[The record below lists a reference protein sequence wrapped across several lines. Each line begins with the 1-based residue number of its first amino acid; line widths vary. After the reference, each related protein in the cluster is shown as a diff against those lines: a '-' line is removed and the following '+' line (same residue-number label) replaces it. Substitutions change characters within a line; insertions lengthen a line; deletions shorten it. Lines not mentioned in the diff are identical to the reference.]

1 MLRIVPISSSKYY
14 TCYIDGIKINGKR
27 QRRFFPTEREAK
39 FELRKLAIQLR
50 QEGEQG
56 FRVPEE
62 TRVLA
67 AKATKL
73 LEPFGRNVLDAAEF
87 YLAHLESLATD
98 VRVSALVDEYQET
111 KRKAQF
117 SAAYLDDIRQRLGA
131 FNELFGT
138 RTVKSL
144 KSGEIEEWLHG
155 LGLAP
160 QTVINYRA
168 ILHAFFAF
176 VARRGYVERNPVS
189 AIDKIRLAD
198 GTPEIF
204 APDELAQILTVA
216 PADLLPAIAIGA
228 FAGLRTSELLR
239 LEWSEV
245 DLVRG
250 YIHVAAR
257 KSKSARR
264 RLVKILPN
272 LAAWLA
278 PFTGYQGTVYANQKR
293 AYHHAIEELAKTTKI
308 TWAKNG
314 LRHSFASYYLAKYAN
329 AAELMLQMGHTTTRL
344 IFEAYREV
352 VTPEAAERYWAIMP
366 AELPADVVQMEAT
379 R

>member
-1 MLRIVPISSSKYY
+1 MLRIVPVSNSKYY

-27 QRRFFPTEREAK
+27 QRRFFTTEKEAK
-39 FELRKLAIQLR
+39 LELRKLEIQLR
-50 QEGEQG
+50 REGEQG
-56 FRVPEE
+56 FRIPEK
-62 TRVLA
+62 TRILA
-67 AKATKL
+67 AEATEL
-73 LEPFGRNVLDAAEF
+73 LVPFDRNILDAAEF
-87 YLAHLESLATD
+87 YVAHLKSLTTD
-98 VRVSALVDEYQET
+98 VRVCALVDEYQET

-138 RTVKSL
+138 RTAKSL
-144 KSGEIEEWLHG
+144 KPGELEEWLHG

-168 ILHAFFAF
+168 ILHGFFAF
-176 VARRGYVERNPVS
+176 AVKRGYLEKNPVS

-204 APDELAQILTVA
+204 TPDELAKILTAA
-216 PADLLPAIAIGA
+216 PTPLLPAIAVGA

-245 DLVRG
+245 DFVRG

-272 LAAWLA
+272 LAAWLG
-278 PFTGYQGTVYANQKR
+278 PFSGSQGKVYVNQKR
-293 AYHHAIEELAKTTKI
+293 AYHHAIEELAKITGI

-314 LRHSFASYYLAKYAN
+314 LRHSFAFYHLAKYEN
-329 AAELMLQMGHTTTRL
+329 AAELMLQLGHTTTRL

-366 AELPADVVQMEAT
+366 PGVSTNVGQTEAAQ
-379 R
+379 

>member
-1 MLRIVPISSSKYY
+1 MLRIVPISNSNYY
-14 TCYIDGIKINGKR
+14 TCYIDGIKVNGKR
-27 QRRFFPTEREAK
+27 QRRFFATEKEAK
-39 FELRKLAIQLR
+39 LELRKLEIQLR
-50 QEGEQG
+50 REGEQG
-56 FRVPEE
+56 LRVPEE

-67 AKATKL
+67 AKASKL

-87 YLAHLESLATD
+87 YVAHLESLATD
-98 VRVSALVDEYQET
+98 VCVHALVDEYQEN
-111 KRKAQF
+111 KHRAQV

-155 LGLAP
+155 LGLGP

-176 VARRGYVERNPVS
+176 VVKGGYVEKNPVS
-189 AIDKIRLAD
+189 AIDKIRLAND
-198 GTPEIF
+198 APEIF
-204 APDELAQILTVA
+204 TPDELAKILTAA
-216 PADLLPAIAIGA
+216 PPNLLPAIAIGA

-245 DLVRG
+245 DLARC

-278 PFTGYQGTVYANQKR
+278 PFTGSRDKVYANQKR
-293 AYHHAIEELAKTTKI
+293 AYHHAIEDLVKTTKI
-308 TWAKNG
+308 KWAKNG
-314 LRHSFASYYLAKYAN
+314 LRHSFASYHLAKYAN
-329 AAELMLQMGHTTTRL
+329 AADLMLQLGHTTTRL

-366 AELPADVVQMEAT
+366 PATPANVVRMEAT
-379 R
+379 

>member
-1 MLRIVPISSSKYY
+1 MLRIVPISNSKFYS
-14 TCYIDGIKINGKR
+14 CYIDGIKINGKR
-27 QRRFFPTEREAK
+27 QRRFFASEKEAK
-39 FELRKLAIQLR
+39 IELRKLEIQLR
-50 QEGEQG
+50 REGEQG
-56 FRVPEE
+56 LSIPEE
-62 TRVLA
+62 TRILA
-67 AKATKL
+67 TKATKL
-73 LEPFGRNVLDAAEF
+73 LEPFDRNVLDAAKF
-87 YLAHLESLATD
+87 YVAHLESLSTD

-144 KSGEIEEWLHG
+144 KSSEIEEWLHG

-160 QTVINYRA
+160 QTVVNYRA

-176 VARRGYVERNPVS
+176 VVKRGYVENNPVS

-204 APDELAQILTVA
+204 TPDELAKILSVA
-216 PADLLPAIAIGA
+216 PSNLLPTLAIGA
-228 FAGLRTSELLR
+228 FAGLRASELLR

-245 DLVRG
+245 DLARG

-272 LAAWLA
+272 LASWLA
-278 PFTGYQGTVYANQKR
+278 PYNASQGKIYLNQKR
-293 AYHHAIEELAKTTKI
+293 AYHHAIEEVSRTTGI
-308 TWAKNG
+308 TWKKNG
-314 LRHSFASYYLAKYAN
+314 LRHSFASYHLAKYAN
-329 AAELMLQMGHTTTRL
+329 AAELMLQLGHTTTRL

-366 AELPADVVQMEAT
+366 PATPANVVRMEAT
-379 R
+379 Q